1 MDEHGIFQGLHGAY
15 PRALYRA
22 MGFQDEDFRKPLIG
36 IVNSWS
42 EVNPGHFHLR
52 QLAEWVKEGVR
63 EAGGMPAEFNTVAPC
78 DGIAQGK
85 GMHYILP
92 LRDIIAASIE
102 LMVGANQFDGLVMLC
117 NCDKIVPGMLMAAA
131 RLNLPTLFVTGGP
144 MASGRIGEREIMTSD
159 VKEGMGKLKA
169 GRISAEE
176 FHAIESFAC
185 PGAGACNFMGTASTM
200 TIVTETL
207 GLTLPGC
214 ATLPALH
221 PGRQELCRESGR
233 KILELV
239 QQDLPARAM
248 LTRKSLENAIRV
260 VLALGG
266 STNATLHLPAI
277 AYEAGQDLGLDV
289 FDELSRKTPLI
300 GKFRPASPYTVNDL
314 HAAGGIPAVL
324 NILAPL
330 LHLDLPT
337 VTGETI
343 RQRAAAAVPKRLEV
357 LHSLESPL
365 AAEGGLAILRGNLA
379 PGGAVV
385 KQSGVVP
392 AMLRHTG
399 PARVFECEEDLEDAL
414 QVQTIQ
420 PGDVLVVRNEGPRG
434 GPGMRELSIPA
445 AMLTG
450 MGLNDSVAVITDGR
464 FSGATRGPCIGHITP
479 EAFVGGPLALV
490 QDGDQIEIDI
500 PGRTLNILISELELE
515 RRRAIWQPHPVA
527 KLNGFLDLYRQVVSQ
542 ADQGAILKLRVP
554 QEVRRI
560 QP

>member
-1 MDEHGIFQGLHGAY
+1 MNEHGIFKGLHGAY

-52 QLAEWVKEGVR
+52 SLAEWVKAGVR

-78 DGIAQGK
+78 DGIAQGQ

-131 RLNLPTLFVTGGP
+131 SLNLPTIFVTGGP

-176 FHAIESFAC
+176 FHAIESCAC
-185 PGAGACNFMGTASTM
+185 PGAGACNFIGTASTM

-207 GLTLPGC
+207 GLTLSGC

-221 PGRQELCRESGR
+221 PDRQELCRESGR
-233 KILELV
+233 KILKLV

-248 LTRKSLENAIRV
+248 LTRESLENAIRV

-266 STNATLHLPAI
+266 STNATLHIPAI
-277 AYEAGQDLGLDV
+277 AHAAGLELGLDV

-324 NILAPL
+324 SILSPL
-330 LHLDLPT
+330 LQLDLPT
-337 VTGETI
+337 VSGETL
-343 RQRAAAAVPKRLEV
+343 RQRAAAAVPKRPEV

-379 PGGAVV
+379 PDGAVV

-392 AMLRHTG
+392 AMLRHIG

-414 QVQTIQ
+414 QVESIQ
-420 PGDVLVVRNEGPRG
+420 AGDVLVVRNEGPRG

-464 FSGATRGPCIGHITP
+464 FSGATRGPCIGHVTP
-479 EAFVGGPLALV
+479 EAFVGGPIALV
-490 QDGDQIEIDI
+490 QNGDQIEIDI
-500 PGRTLNILISELELE
+500 PNRRLNILVSELELE
-515 RRRAIWQPHPVA
+515 RRRSIWQPHPA
-527 KLNGFLDLYRQVVSQ
+527 TKASGFLALYRQVVSQ
-542 ADQGAILKLRVP
+542 ADQGAIMKL
-554 QEVRRI
+554 QAS
-560 QP
+560 